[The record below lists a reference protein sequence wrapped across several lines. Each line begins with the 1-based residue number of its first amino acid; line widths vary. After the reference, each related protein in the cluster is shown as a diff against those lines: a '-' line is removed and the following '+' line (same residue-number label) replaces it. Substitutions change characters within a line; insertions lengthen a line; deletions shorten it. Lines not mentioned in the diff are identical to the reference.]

1 MALLLSKLGCV
12 AAILRGFNTAE
23 KMLDLYH
30 AVTSE
35 NIAIEE
41 DTRVLPPVSK
51 CKRVFLKWSG
61 KMGERPNSPNPT
73 RPI

>member
-12 AAILRGFNTAE
+12 AANLHGFNTAE

-35 NIAIEE
+35 NIAIE
-41 DTRVLPPVSK
+41 DGTRILPPVSK
-51 CKRVFLKWSG
+51 CKGISVNLNNLCASALVFPYR
-61 KMGERPNSPNPT
+61 E
-73 RPI
+73 